1 MRSNA
6 AINLASLTSDLVPA
20 LATLGP
26 VVDAVN
32 QTIQG
37 VNQAADGPFVGL
49 DNLVN
54 LEANELDT
62 SRLGIIDRL
71 AQLENT
77 MVAAVVEDARDVLS
91 LLGEDAT
98 YQDTIMT
105 SMSQQVR
112 AFIEQENSRAAV
124 KEKALNTVAS
134 ATPEQIQTALSSL
147 VSAQVTSNNALA
159 NSKVSSM
166 TSLKITAQ
174 SGSTDANT
182 WYVVKLI
189 SLLRII

>member
-134 ATPEQIQTALSSL
+134 ATPEQIQTVLSSL